1 MTNKKYSN
9 CLHHCGDDVS
19 GRTST
24 LFLPSSNVAFRC
36 PQFLLLADIWDDNF
50 FPEFPESRKHW
61 QSKLGLA

>member
-1 MTNKKYSN
+1 MMFRAG
-9 CLHHCGDDVS
+9 LVHC
-19 GRTST
+19 
-24 LFLPSSNVAFRC
+24 FLPSSNVAFRC